1 VIENL
6 NAWLRG
12 AARKVLQEAGLEQR
26 READSAINAIRA
38 REPSHATAETDHLLL
53 EECLARLSAES
64 RSLVEQYYHPRQV
77 SLLEA
82 RRRLSVQLGISSENL
97 RTRAMRVRKQL
108 EECLRNRRGK
118 AGE

>member
-12 AARKVLQEAGLEQR
+12 AARKVLQEANLEQR
-26 READSAINAIRA
+26 RETDAAITAVRIG
-38 REPSHATAETDHLLL
+38 EPSRAGAESDHLLL
-53 EECLARLSAES
+53 EQCMERLPPDS
-64 RSLVEQYYHPRQV
+64 RSLVEQYYRPRQE

-97 RTRAMRVRKQL
+97 RTRAMRVRKVL
-108 EECLRNRRGK
+108 EECLRNRRNK
-118 AGE
+118 AED